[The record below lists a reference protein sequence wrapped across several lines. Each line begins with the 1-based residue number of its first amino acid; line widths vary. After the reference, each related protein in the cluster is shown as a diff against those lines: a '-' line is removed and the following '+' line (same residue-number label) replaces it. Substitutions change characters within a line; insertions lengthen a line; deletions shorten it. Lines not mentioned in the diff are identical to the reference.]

1 LFGRVSRYYIYNSI
15 KEIMLSTRR
24 LANVNARFAKIPTVS
39 QARHFSYKEPI
50 RPEYAQYI
58 KDFD

>member
-1 LFGRVSRYYIYNSI
+1 
-15 KEIMLSTRR
+15 MLSTRR